1 VTMRVFNTLTR
12 NKEEFIPQTG
22 RKVGIYA
29 CGPTVYDYFHIGNAR
44 IFIVFDVIRRYL
56 RYRGYEVT
64 FVQNFTDIDD
74 KMINRANEL
83 GITVAELAD
92 RYIEAYFADA
102 EALGVEQADVHPK
115 ATEHIPEMIEII
127 ERLIDKGLAYEV
139 DGDVYF
145 QTPAF
150 DVYGQLSNQPLD
162 ELVAGARVEV
172 DERKK
177 APLDFALWK
186 KQKPGEPAWGSPWGK
201 GRPGWHIECSAMSM
215 KYLGDT
221 LDIHAG
227 GPDLVFPHHENEKA
241 QSEGATGKP
250 FARYWLHAGYL
261 NVNQEKMS
269 KSLGNFMMVRDI
281 RQKFDPQAIRFFML
295 SAHYRSPI
303 NFSPDLLEQAQ
314 SGLERLDN
322 VVYNLRDLLSKLPP
336 ENGVDDVAIKRLAT
350 VAACRQRFID
360 AMDDDFNTALAVAAL
375 FDLAREVNTCRNVI
389 SQSGAP
395 GIAGSTKE
403 LLAQVQDTFITLGG
417 VLGLFEKKEAAGSD
431 DSLAEQLMEL
441 IIQIRQEAR
450 QKKDW
455 PTADAVRDR
464 LGALGIVLED
474 TPQGIRWK
482 KK

>member
-1 VTMRVFNTLTR
+1 MRVYNTITR
-12 NKEEFIPQTG
+12 QKEEFVPQTG

-29 CGPTVYDYFHIGNAR
+29 CGPTVYDFFHIGNAR
-44 IFIVFDVIRRYL
+44 VFIVFDVIRRYL

-92 RYIEAYFADA
+92 RYIEAYLADA
-102 EALGVEQADVHPK
+102 EALGVEPADVHPR
-115 ATEHIPEMIEII
+115 ATEHIPEMIALVQ
-127 ERLIDKGLAYEV
+127 RLMAKGLAYEV
-139 DGDVYF
+139 EGDVYF
-145 QTPAF
+145 QTLAF
-150 DVYGQLSNQPLD
+150 AAYGELSTQPLD

-186 KQKPGEPAWGSPWGK
+186 KQKPGEPAWDSPWGK

-241 QSEGATGKP
+241 QSEGATGKA

-269 KSLGNFMMVRDI
+269 KSLGNFMTVRDI
-281 RQKFDPQAIRFFML
+281 RQKFDPQVVRFFML

-303 NFSPDLLEQAQ
+303 NFSPDLLDQAQ
-314 SGLERLDN
+314 SGLERLNN
-322 VVYNLRDLLSKLPP
+322 VVYNLRDLLCKLSPD
-336 ENGVDDVAIKRLAT
+336 NGLDSLTAERLAT
-350 VAACRQRFID
+350 VATYRQRFID
-360 AMDDDFNTALAVAAL
+360 AMDDDFNTADALAVL
-375 FDLAREVNTCRNVI
+375 FDLARETNTYL
-389 SQSGAP
+389 QSTVPSRAVVENTLAIFAETGAVL
-395 GIAGSTKE
+395 GFFADKE
-403 LLAQVQDTFITLGG
+403 TGLLDAQV
-417 VLGLFEKKEAAGSD
+417 E
-431 DSLAEQLMEL
+431 EL
-441 IIQIRQEAR
+441 IARRQDAR
-450 QKKDW
+450 QRKDW
-455 PTADAVRDR
+455 AAADALRDELQR
-464 LGALGIVLED
+464 LGVMLED
-474 TPQGIRWK
+474 TPQGVRWRK
-482 KK
+482 KT

>member
-1 VTMRVFNTLTR
+1 MTIRVYNTITR
-12 NKEEFIPQTG
+12 QKEEFVPQTG

-29 CGPTVYDYFHIGNAR
+29 CGPTVYDFFHIGNAR
-44 IFIVFDVIRRYL
+44 VFIVFDVIRRYL

-92 RYIEAYFADA
+92 RYIEAYLADA
-102 EALGVEQADVHPK
+102 EALGVEPADVHPR
-115 ATEHIPEMIEII
+115 ATEHIPEMIALVQ
-127 ERLIDKGLAYEV
+127 RLMAKGLAYEV
-139 DGDVYF
+139 EGDVYF
-145 QTPAF
+145 QTLAF
-150 DVYGQLSNQPLD
+150 AAYGELSTQPLD

-186 KQKPGEPAWGSPWGK
+186 KQKPGEPAWDSPWGK

-241 QSEGATGKP
+241 QSEGATGKA

-269 KSLGNFMMVRDI
+269 KSLGNFMTVRDI
-281 RQKFDPQAIRFFML
+281 RQKFDPQVVRFFML

-303 NFSPDLLEQAQ
+303 NFSPDLLDQAQ
-314 SGLERLDN
+314 SGLERLNN
-322 VVYNLRDLLSKLPP
+322 VVYNLRDLLCKLSPD
-336 ENGVDDVAIKRLAT
+336 NGLDSLTAERLAT
-350 VAACRQRFID
+350 VATYRQRFID
-360 AMDDDFNTALAVAAL
+360 AMDDDFNTADALAVL
-375 FDLAREVNTCRNVI
+375 FDLARETNTYL
-389 SQSGAP
+389 QSTVPSRAVVENTLAIFAETGAVL
-395 GIAGSTKE
+395 GFFADKE
-403 LLAQVQDTFITLGG
+403 TGLLDAQV
-417 VLGLFEKKEAAGSD
+417 E
-431 DSLAEQLMEL
+431 EL
-441 IIQIRQEAR
+441 IARRQDAR
-450 QKKDW
+450 QRKDW
-455 PTADAVRDR
+455 AAADALRDELQR
-464 LGALGIVLED
+464 LGVMLED
-474 TPQGIRWK
+474 TPQGVRWRK
-482 KK
+482 KT